1 MKKRL
6 SLVLA
11 LLMVLSS
18 TAMFS
23 CDNDAGNNEETKGTT
38 ETNALGIAGDK
49 TADADE
55 TAGGT
60 VTVADEDNKIIL
72 GNITELSGDFR
83 FPGYGG
89 SSAGA
94 ADQDIAALINGYST
108 METNQAGEYVWNTTA
123 VKSHSEEVI
132 DNGDGTQ
139 NYKVT
144 IEINEGLTFSDG
156 TPVTADNYLA
166 YILAFSTIVAQNA
179 GGTGMTGQSFVG
191 YEDYFNYAGEGVY
204 LDITEEK
211 TESTAKKEFAGIRK
225 LSDYSFSLEID
236 GAAGYYPYF
245 YAYTYSAVTPYD
257 LGLILGDGVTI
268 KDDGNGCYLDGNWY
282 EQTAE
287 STAEALA
294 FVKSAHMMEARYDTT
309 KYPVAGPYK
318 FAEWDEGTK
327 QVTLTKNDNFAGNF
341 EGQKPSILTVVYTKI
356 VEETQLDQLK
366 SGAVDV
372 LSGITGGDETK
383 AALQVVGNG
392 FAENHYQRAGYGK
405 IQFDCDFGPT
415 MFPEVRQALATLLD
429 RATFAT
435 TFTGGYGKV
444 VNGPYSEDS
453 WMFIDA
459 EETLEDTLSMY
470 EYSLANAKALLEAA
484 GWTYNSKGEA
494 FVEGADG
501 VDKVRYKKV
510 TKEELEGMTTADG
523 VAATI
528 GYSSTNNTDNIVYKT
543 VEINGA
549 YYVPCVINWFSTE
562 NNTVSDLIATMLANG
577 ADTAAAGIV
586 IRQTIGDFNAL
597 LGEIYREPSY
607 GFNGVITYGMF
618 NLATGFNSPIYDY
631 AYNWSLAPEYFAYS
645 TDKLYDEYDRAF
657 PYDSANKLSFAEAM
671 EASGGKLGMDYLSMA
686 MVYNATTNEEYME
699 WWTAYIQ
706 RWNQLMP
713 EIPLYC
719 NFYYDVYNDKIV
731 DYYTSPYWSTADA
744 VIYCSIAG

>member
-18 TAMFS
+18 AAMFS
-23 CDNDAGNNEETKGTT
+23 CDKETVGEETTGT
-38 ETNALGIAGDK
+38 ETSQTGE
-49 TADADE
+49 E
-55 TAGGT
+55 TTGGESNT
-60 VTVADEDNKIIL
+60 LSAEENRIIL
-72 GNITELSGDFR
+72 GNTTELTGDFR

-94 ADQDIAALINGYST
+94 ADQDINALIVGYST
-108 METNQAGEYVWNTTA
+108 METNQAGEYVWNETA
-123 VKSHSEEVI
+123 VKSHTEEVI

-166 YILAFSTIVAQNA
+166 EVLAFSTIVAQNA
-179 GGTGMTGQSFVG
+179 GGTGMTGQAFVG
-191 YEDYFNYAGEGVY
+191 YEEYFNYAGEGVVI
-204 LDITEEK
+204 DAE
-211 TESTAKKEFAGIRK
+211 APAAKEFAGIRK
-225 LSDYSFSLEID
+225 LSDYSFSLEVS

-245 YAYTYSAVTPYD
+245 YAYTYAAVTPYD
-257 LGLILGDGVTI
+257 LGLILGDGITI
-268 KDDGNGCYLDGNWY
+268 KDDGEGCYLDGGWY
-282 EQTAE
+282 EQTAD

-294 FVKSAHMMEARYDTT
+294 FVKSAHMMEARYDTN
-309 KYPVAGPYK
+309 KYPVAGPYVIT
-318 FAEWDEGTK
+318 EWDEGTK
-327 QVTLTKNDNFAGNF
+327 QATLKKNEKFAGNF
-341 EGQKPSILTVVYTKI
+341 EGQKPSIETVVYVKI
-356 VEETQLDQLK
+356 VPETQLDQLK

-372 LSGITGGDETK
+372 LSSITGGDETK
-383 AALQVVGNG
+383 AALQVVGQG

-415 MFPEVRQALATLLD
+415 MFAEVRQALSTLLD

-459 EETLEDTLSMY
+459 EETLEDTLNMY
-470 EYSLANAKALLEAA
+470 EYSLANAKQILDAA
-484 GWTYNSKGEA
+484 GWVYNSKGEA
-494 FVEGADG
+494 YAEGADG

-510 TKEELEGMTTADG
+510 TKEELEALTTADG

-528 GYSSTNNTDNIVYKT
+528 AYESTNNTDNIVYKT
-543 VEINGA
+543 VEIDGA
-549 YYVPCVINWFSTE
+549 YYIPCVINWFSTD
-562 NNTVSDLIATMLANG
+562 NNPVSDLLATMLANG

-586 IRQTIGDFNAL
+586 IRQTVGDFNAL
-597 LGEIYREPSY
+597 LGEVYREPAY
-607 GFNGVITYGMF
+607 GFSGVITYGMF
-618 NLATGFNSPIYDY
+618 NLATGFNSPIYDF
-631 AYNWSLAPEYFAYS
+631 AYNWSLDPDYFAYS
-645 TDKLYDEYDRAF
+645 SDKLYDEYDRAF
-657 PYDSANKLSFAEAM
+657 PYDLTAPKLTYAEAM
-671 EASGGKLGMDYLSMA
+671 EQSGGKLGMDYLSMA
-686 MVYNATTNEEYME
+686 MVYNASTNEEYME

-706 RWNQLMP
+706 RWNALMP

-719 NFYYDVYNDKIV
+719 NFYYDIYNDKIEN
-731 DYYTSPYWSTADA
+731 YYTSPYWSTADA
-744 VIYCSIAG
+744 VIYCNIAG